1 MIRSSRIQHPR
12 HVLLVDDPE
21 LNRGIPGVIPEENY
35 ELLYAANSRGDISI
49 MRERQKD
56 VSIVLP
62 DPMMPAQRL

>member
-1 MIRSSRIQHPR
+1 MILSSRIQHPR

-35 ELLYAANSRGDISI
+35 EL
-49 MRERQKD
+49 
-56 VSIVLP
+56 P